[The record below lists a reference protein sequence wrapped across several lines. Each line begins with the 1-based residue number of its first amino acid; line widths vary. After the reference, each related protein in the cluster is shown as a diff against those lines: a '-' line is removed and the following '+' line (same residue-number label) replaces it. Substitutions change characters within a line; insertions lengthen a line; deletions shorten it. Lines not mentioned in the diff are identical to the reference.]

1 MNIWDDIS
9 FENICLFLK
18 FVKFFGLKPQTN
30 HTNTVQNYRKD
41 LFEITQPLLKN
52 GNSFALSNQNYIRHK
67 DGMF

>member
-18 FVKFFGLKPQTN
+18 FVKFFGFKPQTN

-52 GNSFALSNQNYIRHK
+52 GNSVALSNQNYIRHK